1 MSLMRLV
8 TSEVKLMLRSRA
20 RTTMLLVATRVCA
33 WAAPAATASASGA
46 ASNSLFID
54 ESLTGRGTGR
64 PVRLLDED
72 RFGQFQVAGG
82 KLRVF
87 LAQTR

>member
-33 WAAPAATASASGA
+33 WAVPAATASASD
-46 ASNSLFID
+46 L
-54 ESLTGRGTGR
+54 
-64 PVRLLDED
+64 
-72 RFGQFQVAGG
+72 Q
-82 KLRVF
+82 
-87 LAQTR
+87 LAEAILAL